1 MARVRGEK
9 QGAARSRRL
18 HQTQGGQ
25 QMKDTRITQYGFVM
39 GPCEV
44 IRICSDLKWGSLID
58 VQGKRQRIE
67 IKQPHDFKTDIW
79 SLGILFYVIYK

>member
-1 MARVRGEK
+1 
-9 QGAARSRRL
+9 
-18 HQTQGGQ
+18 
-25 QMKDTRITQYGFVM
+25 MKDTRITQYGFVM

-67 IKQPHDFKTDIW
+67 IRVTNGGRLRVGPIITREEASK
-79 SLGILFYVIYK
+79 